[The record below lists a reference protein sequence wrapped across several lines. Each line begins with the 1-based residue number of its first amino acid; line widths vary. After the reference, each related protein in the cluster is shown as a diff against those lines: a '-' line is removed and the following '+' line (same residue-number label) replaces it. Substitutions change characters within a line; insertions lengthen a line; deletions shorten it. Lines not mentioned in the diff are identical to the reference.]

1 MKLKLQL
8 VKREIAGDV
17 ILVPV
22 GEATTKL
29 KGLLTVNETGA
40 AIWDALPDA
49 ENEEAIV
56 DRLYETFDAERDVLR
71 NDVDA
76 FLAQLRELDIL

>member
-76 FLAQLRELDIL
+76 FLAQLRELGIL

>member
-22 GEATTKL
+22 GEATIKL

-71 NDVDA
+71 KDVDA

>member
-56 DRLYETFDAERDVLR
+56 DRLYETFDAESDVLR
-71 NDVDA
+71 KDVDA

>member
-56 DRLYETFDAERDVLR
+56 DWLYETFDAERDVLQK
-71 NDVDA
+71 DVDA

>member
-56 DRLYETFDAERDVLR
+56 DRLYETFDAKRDVLR
-71 NDVDA
+71 KDGDA

>member
-22 GEATTKL
+22 GEATTQL

-71 NDVDA
+71 KDVDA
-76 FLAQLRELDIL
+76 FLSQLRELDIL

>member
-56 DRLYETFDAERDVLR
+56 DRLYEAFDAERDVLR
-71 NDVDA
+71 KDVDA

>member
-22 GEATTKL
+22 GEATTQL

-71 NDVDA
+71 KDVDA

>member
-29 KGLLTVNETGA
+29 QGLLTINETGA

-71 NDVDA
+71 KDVDA
-76 FLAQLRELDIL
+76 FLAQLTELGIL

>member
-40 AIWDALPDA
+40 SIWDALPDA

-71 NDVDA
+71 KDVDA

>member
-22 GEATTKL
+22 GEATTEI

-56 DRLYETFDAERDVLR
+56 DKLYETFDADRQVLR
-71 NDVDA
+71 EDDDS
-76 FLAQLRELDIL
+76 FLSQLRELGIL

>member
-29 KGLLTVNETGA
+29 KGA

-71 NDVDA
+71 KDVDA

>member
-29 KGLLTVNETGA
+29 KGLLTVNKTGA

-71 NDVDA
+71 KDVDA

>member
-56 DRLYETFDAERDVLR
+56 DRLYETFDAERDVLQK
-71 NDVDA
+71 DVDA

>member
-29 KGLLTVNETGA
+29 KGLLTINETGA

-71 NDVDA
+71 KDVYA

>member
-22 GEATTKL
+22 GEATTEI

-56 DRLYETFDAERDVLR
+56 DKLYETFDADRQVLR
-71 NDVDA
+71 EDVDS
-76 FLAQLRELDIL
+76 FLSQLRELGIL

>member
-56 DRLYETFDAERDVLR
+56 DQLYETFDAERDVLR
-71 NDVDA
+71 KDVDA

>member
-29 KGLLTVNETGA
+29 KGLLTVNVTGA

-71 NDVDA
+71 KDVDA

>member
-56 DRLYETFDAERDVLR
+56 DRLYETFDAARDVLR
-71 NDVDA
+71 KDVDA